1 MYLDSLISDH
11 FLAYVV
17 GPRFENPIFY
27 SVLRSNT
34 NRNYSF
40 SRIGDAKSSKLT
52 NGYTVTS
59 CQATYFPI
67 GQAAL
72 AASEQSSSYINY
84 FSKFYL
90 RVFLKGLLKVND
102 NTN

>member
-1 MYLDSLISDH
+1 MGVVNHEENERGWDGLYLDSLISDH

-59 CQATYFPI
+59 RRICQATYFPNW
-67 GQAAL
+67 
-72 AASEQSSSYINY
+72 SSGSGW
-84 FSKFYL
+84 K
-90 RVFLKGLLKVND
+90 
-102 NTN
+102 